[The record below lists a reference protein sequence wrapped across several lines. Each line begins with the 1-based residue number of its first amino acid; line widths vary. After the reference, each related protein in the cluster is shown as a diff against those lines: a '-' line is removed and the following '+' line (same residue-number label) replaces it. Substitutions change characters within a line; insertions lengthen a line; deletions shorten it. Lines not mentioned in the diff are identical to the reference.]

1 MEYAAVGSSDRG
13 HEKSRHKKTG
23 GFENVDV
30 KKNADNQLDGT
41 QHTTN
46 EEAMEMIKN
55 SLDAH
60 NKAKDIDRPHA

>member
-41 QHTTN
+41 
-46 EEAMEMIKN
+46 
-55 SLDAH
+55 
-60 NKAKDIDRPHA
+60 